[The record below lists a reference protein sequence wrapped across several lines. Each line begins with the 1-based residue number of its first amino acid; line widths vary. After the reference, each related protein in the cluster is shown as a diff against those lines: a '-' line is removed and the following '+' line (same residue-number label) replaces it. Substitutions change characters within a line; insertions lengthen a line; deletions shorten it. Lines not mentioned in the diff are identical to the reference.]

1 MIQVRM
7 GAAETFIVLAQ
18 ENIRIYEL
26 YFIQI
31 FQFKKKF
38 FMKNGKMF
46 KFVRAC
52 TVREM
57 HMLFVMNIILFE
69 QIY

>member
-1 MIQVRM
+1 MDFSLWQRFKYSFNRTSNIIQVRM

-31 FQFKKKF
+31 IQFEKKILYEKW
-38 FMKNGKMF
+38 KN
-46 KFVRAC
+46 V
-52 TVREM
+52 
-57 HMLFVMNIILFE
+57 
-69 QIY
+69 